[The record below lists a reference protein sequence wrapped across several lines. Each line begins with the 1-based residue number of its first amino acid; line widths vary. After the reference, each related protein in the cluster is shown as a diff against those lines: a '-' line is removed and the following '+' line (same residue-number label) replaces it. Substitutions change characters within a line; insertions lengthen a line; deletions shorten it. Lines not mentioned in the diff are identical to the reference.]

1 MIQWIVLVIT
11 VLALVSLAIY
21 RPFWLVPL
29 LAVAV
34 ALEISSSWY
43 PGLGQ
48 LGAAL
53 DLVTL
58 TRMTTVV
65 IILTAGVHLLFKP
78 EIRQKFVAVIKD
90 PLTIVL
96 FIFLLLGAVS
106 VLYSADSGKTVIET
120 VRLAVMFL
128 LMISIALLMNK
139 RRAYIPLQA
148 VHITALLLAPLA
160 LYEGITGNLI
170 WQGETLLR
178 EQILRVNATFV
189 DPNIFARFIVLAII
203 ANFILQLK
211 TRDRQIKTIYMAC
224 LAILLAELLLTSSRG
239 GLITLVVILVAAL
252 ILLPNKRAVL
262 WILGLGV
269 LCGAIVLFLRPDI
282 WERLV
287 SVTQGLGATSAQRA
301 YLWQAAIEIFKSNI
315 LTGTGLGSFQ
325 TVFLQNFSHVLSGFR
340 DGATVSHTTVLT
352 IAAELGLLGLAA
364 LAAVWVVLI
373 SKLLQY
379 YSLSGYKGHDLR
391 NMFDDSVNE
400 YFVGSGYFLWALA
413 IFISSQGEG
422 RFFEDPLLWLSC
434 AMLIVLKFSRG
445 SIIRRF

>member
-106 VLYSADSGKTVIET
+106 VLYSADSGKTVVET
-120 VRLAVMFL
+120 VRLVVMLL

-170 WQGETLLR
+170 
-178 EQILRVNATFV
+178 
-189 DPNIFARFIVLAII
+189 
-203 ANFILQLK
+203 
-211 TRDRQIKTIYMAC
+211 
-224 LAILLAELLLTSSRG
+224 
-239 GLITLVVILVAAL
+239 
-252 ILLPNKRAVL
+252 
-262 WILGLGV
+262 
-269 LCGAIVLFLRPDI
+269 
-282 WERLV
+282 
-287 SVTQGLGATSAQRA
+287 
-301 YLWQAAIEIFKSNI
+301 
-315 LTGTGLGSFQ
+315 
-325 TVFLQNFSHVLSGFR
+325 
-340 DGATVSHTTVLT
+340 
-352 IAAELGLLGLAA
+352 
-364 LAAVWVVLI
+364 
-373 SKLLQY
+373 
-379 YSLSGYKGHDLR
+379 
-391 NMFDDSVNE
+391 
-400 YFVGSGYFLWALA
+400 
-413 IFISSQGEG
+413 
-422 RFFEDPLLWLSC
+422 
-434 AMLIVLKFSRG
+434 
-445 SIIRRF
+445 